1 MPSDNEDAWDD
12 IFLNPHES
20 HVELGR
26 QDGREAGL
34 HAGFKDGYALG
45 RTKGIE
51 FGMEL
56 GFIRGFLNTIENG
69 DLESGQDAA
78 RVERIQ
84 KGVEDLRRAIDDF
97 PSPDAVLT
105 SRMNSK
111 HSLGDDSEAN
121 ATDIMGAL
129 QRIRAKFKVLTV
141 QLKMPHYS
149 LKQVLADAARD
160 EIEEEEYTSHVGGVS
175 NASGRGGKAL
185 NESQGESSSEW

>member
-1 MPSDNEDAWDD
+1 
-12 IFLNPHES
+12 
-20 HVELGR
+20 
-26 QDGREAGL
+26 
-34 HAGFKDGYALG
+34 
-45 RTKGIE
+45 
-51 FGMEL
+51 
-56 GFIRGFLNTIENG
+56 
-69 DLESGQDAA
+69 
-78 RVERIQ
+78 
-84 KGVEDLRRAIDDF
+84 
-97 PSPDAVLT
+97 
-105 SRMNSK
+105 MNSK